1 MEQFL
6 VPIIL
11 GCLAYA
17 LTWWAYKRE
26 LKDAQNYSHALRIY
40 RDLLIEEGESQK
52 AGDDRGDS

>member
-1 MEQFL
+1 MEQFI
-6 VPIIL
+6 VPAVL
-11 GCLAYA
+11 GVLAYA
-17 LTWWAYKRE
+17 FTMWLYKRE